1 MKNRFCLK
9 TVALATVLI
18 LTGCVGSEKVDNSEI
33 SVTTT
38 PLFLSD
44 TSQITLQSTSK
55 ISLQTSTLEE
65 KPISSNITENLKAVD
80 FSSIQNAL
88 LDYICF
94 ARSEIQR
101 AFLNGDECVITLRNV
116 FGNEKPEMIVAIKKN
131 QPSIDYEYYFSTD
144 ENDEPIYIGGSYGVH
159 NAFCTDGEFVYSI
172 REDEKMLVINKLQHP
187 FEGAVSPDMAECQNG
202 NALDFINDTHM
213 YFIRYDNE
221 DWDSKNQTWKSPE
234 ETASLFY
241 CEDTGLYEAYSVSKR
256 ILELT
261 SIEIGDIINGDGNL
275 IYAYLPGENY
285 IVSRQEYKQI
295 KAKIFDVLIEINDEP
310 EISSGW
316 INVDD
321 IDEWIDSLS

>member
-1 MKNRFCLK
+1 MKKRFCLK
-9 TVALATVLI
+9 TVALATVLM
-18 LTGCVGSEKVDNSEI
+18 LTGCVGSENVDNSEI

-38 PLFLSD
+38 SLLLSD
-44 TSQITLQSTSK
+44 TSQTTFQSTSK
-55 ISLQTSTLEE
+55 ISLPTSTLVE
-65 KPISSNITENLKAVD
+65 KPVSSNVTENFKAVD
-80 FSSIQNAL
+80 FSGKQNTL
-88 LDYICF
+88 KDYIYY
-94 ARSEIQR
+94 ARFEIQR
-101 AFLNGDECVITLRNV
+101 AFLNGDECAITLRNV
-116 FGNEKPEMIVAIKKN
+116 FGDEKPEMIVAIKRS
-131 QPSIDYEYYFSTD
+131 QPLFNHEYYFSTD
-144 ENDEPIYIGGSYGVH
+144 ENDEPIYIGECYGVH
-159 NAFCTDGEFVYSI
+159 DSFYTDGEFVYAV
-172 REDEKMLVINKLQHP
+172 RKGEMELVIDKLKYP
-187 FEGAVSPDMAECQNG
+187 IEDAVSPDLAEYQNG

-221 DWDSKNQTWKSPE
+221 DWDSEKQTWKSPE
-234 ETASLFY
+234 ENASLFY

-295 KAKIFDVLIEINDEP
+295 KAKIFDILIEVNDES

-321 IDEWIDSLS
+321 IDEWIDLLP

>member
-1 MKNRFCLK
+1 MKKRFCLK
-9 TVALATVLI
+9 AVALITVLI
-18 LTGCVGSEKVDNSEI
+18 VSGCAVSENVNNNDF
-33 SVTTT
+33 SVTTA
-38 PLFLSD
+38 PFLLSD
-44 TSQITLQSTSK
+44 TTQTTSQSTSK
-55 ISLQTSTLEE
+55 TSSPISTLEE
-65 KPISSNITENLKAVD
+65 KTISSNITENLKAVD
-80 FSSIQNAL
+80 FSSNQNAL
-88 LDYICF
+88 IDYIDF

-116 FGNEKPEMIVAIKKN
+116 FGNEKPEMIVAIKRS
-131 QPSIDYEYYFSTD
+131 QPFFNHEYYFSTD
-144 ENDEPIYIGGSYGVH
+144 ENDEPIYIGECYGVH
-159 NAFCTDGEFVYSI
+159 DSFCTDGEFFYAVLKG
-172 REDEKMLVINKLQHP
+172 ETELVIDKLQYP
-187 FEGAVSPDMAECQNG
+187 IEDAVSPDLAEYQNG

-221 DWDSKNQTWKSPE
+221 DWDSEKQTWKSPE

-295 KAKIFDVLIEINDEP
+295 KTKIFNILIEVNDQS

-321 IDEWIDSLS
+321 IDEWIDSIS